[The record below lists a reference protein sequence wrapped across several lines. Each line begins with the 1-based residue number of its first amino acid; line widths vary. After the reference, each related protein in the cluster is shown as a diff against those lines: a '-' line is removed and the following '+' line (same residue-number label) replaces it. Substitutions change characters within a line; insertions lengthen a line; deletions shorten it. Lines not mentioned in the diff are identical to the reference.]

1 MVFYFDTSS
10 LVALARY
17 YHPFDK
23 DGRLFEFVRSKFQGK
38 EIIVLDAI
46 LNEAKFTSK
55 GIALKAYPFIEE
67 RKDLIV
73 DTKELMPYST
83 KKFGNMVDKNFAVA
97 ALVNNGKV
105 NYSIMKQR
113 FLNSGDGKLILTM
126 YNRLHDDKE
135 VKICIVTEESK
146 AGNDN
151 KIFKKIPVLCDFI
164 GAKCISLVEFLSTTS
179 FHVEM

>member
-1 MVFYFDTSS
+1 MEYYFDTSS

-23 DGRLFEFVRSKFQGK
+23 DRKLFEFVRSKFQSK

-46 LNEAKFTSK
+46 LNEAKLTSR

-67 RKDLIV
+67 KKDLVV

-97 ALVNNGKV
+97 ALVNNGRV
-105 NYSIMKQR
+105 TYSIMKQD
-113 FLNSGDGKLILTM
+113 FLKSGDGKLMLTM

-135 VKICIVTEESK
+135 AEICIVTEESK
-146 AGNDN
+146 TGNDK
-151 KIFKKIPVLCDFI
+151 KIFKKIPALCEFI
-164 GAKCISLVEFLSTTS
+164 GARCITIVDFLSTTS
-179 FHVEM
+179 FRVDM

>member
-1 MVFYFDTSS
+1 MEYYFDTSS

-23 DGRLFEFVRSKFQGK
+23 NGRLFEFVRSKFQSK

-46 LNEAKFTSK
+46 LNEAKSISR

-67 RKDLIV
+67 QKDLIV

-105 NYSIMKQR
+105 NYSIMKQD

-135 VKICIVTEESK
+135 ARICIVTEESK
-146 AGNDN
+146 TANDK
-151 KIFKKIPVLCDFI
+151 KIFKKIPAICDFI
-164 GAKCISLVEFLSTTS
+164 GARCITLADYLADTS
-179 FHVEM
+179 FHVDM

>member
-1 MVFYFDTSS
+1 MEYYFDTSS

-23 DGRLFEFVRSKFQGK
+23 DGRLFEFVRGKFQSK

-46 LNEAKFTSK
+46 LNETRFTAK

-67 RKDLIV
+67 QKDLIV

-97 ALVNNGKV
+97 ALMNNGKV
-105 NYSIMKQR
+105 NYSIMKQG

-135 VKICIVTEESK
+135 AEICIVTEESRT
-146 AGNDN
+146 GNDN
-151 KIFKKIPVLCDFI
+151 KIFKKIPALCDI
-164 GAKCISLVEFLSTTS
+164 IEARCITLVDFLSTTS
-179 FHVEM
+179 FRVDM

>member
-1 MVFYFDTSS
+1 MEYYFDTSS

-23 DGRLFEFVRSKFQGK
+23 DGRLFDFVRNQFQSK

-55 GIALKAYPFIEE
+55 GIVLKAYPFIVEQ
-67 RKDLIV
+67 KDLIV

-83 KKFGNMVDKNFAVA
+83 KKFDNMVDKNFIVA

-105 NYSIMKQR
+105 NLLEQGVYHWQSSCQQR
-113 FLNSGDGKLILTM
+113 HSM
-126 YNRLHDDKE
+126 
-135 VKICIVTEESK
+135 
-146 AGNDN
+146 
-151 KIFKKIPVLCDFI
+151 
-164 GAKCISLVEFLSTTS
+164 
-179 FHVEM
+179 

>member
-1 MVFYFDTSS
+1 MEYYFDTSS

-23 DGRLFEFVRSKFQGK
+23 DGRLFDFVRNQFQSK

-55 GIALKAYPFIEE
+55 GIVLKAYPFIVEQ
-67 RKDLIV
+67 KDLIV

-83 KKFGNMVDKNFAVA
+83 KKFDNMVDKNFIVA

-105 NYSIMKQR
+105 NYSIMKQS
-113 FLNSGDGKLILTM
+113 FLNSGDGKMILTM

-135 VKICIVTEESK
+135 ANICIVTEESK
-146 AGNDN
+146 TGNDG
-151 KIFKKIPVLCDFI
+151 KIFKKIPALCEFI
-164 GAKCISLVEFLSTTS
+164 GARCISLAEFLSTTS
-179 FHVEM
+179 FHVAM

>member
-1 MVFYFDTSS
+1 M
-10 LVALARY
+10 RNQ
-17 YHPFDK
+17 
-23 DGRLFEFVRSKFQGK
+23 FQSK

-55 GIALKAYPFIEE
+55 GIVLKAYPFIVEK
-67 RKDLIV
+67 KDLIV

-83 KKFGNMVDKNFAVA
+83 KKFDNMVDKNFIVA

-105 NYSIMKQR
+105 NYSIMKQS

-135 VKICIVTEESK
+135 ANICIVTEESK
-146 AGNDN
+146 TGNDG
-151 KIFKKIPVLCDFI
+151 KIFKKIPALCEFI
-164 GAKCISLVEFLSTTS
+164 GARCISLAEFLSTTS
-179 FHVEM
+179 FHVAM

>member
-67 RKDLIV
+67 QKDLII

-97 ALVNNGKV
+97 ALLNNGKV
-105 NYSIMKQR
+105 NYSIMKQV

-135 VKICIVTEESK
+135 AKICIVTEESK
-146 AGNDN
+146 TGNDG
-151 KIFKKIPVLCDFI
+151 KIFKKIPALCEFI
-164 GAKCISLVEFLSTTS
+164 GARCISLVDFFSTTS